1 VLSLYVRGVSERLTR
16 VISWLIKGS
25 VLELLIAV
33 PSHIAARQRNDCC
46 AEPVTAVGIATGIAV
61 MLAAFG
67 PAVLMLYKQRLEQ
80 LTPRDTS
87 SR

>member
-1 VLSLYVRGVSERLTR
+1 
-16 VISWLIKGS
+16 
-25 VLELLIAV
+25 
-33 PSHIAARQRNDCC
+33 
-46 AEPVTAVGIATGIAV
+46 

-80 LTPRDTS
+80 LTPRGTS